1 MALEEDDLKWR
12 GDGETNMS
20 KVLSMQLMLG
30 ASDFVSSWGCKS
42 ITVSSCIELG
52 N

>member
-30 ASDFVSSWGCKS
+30 ASDLFHLGDAKVSPYQV
-42 ITVSSCIELG
+42 VS